1 MRREGQA
8 TFALTIDSAPSW
20 VDAHG
25 LNPDGVNL
33 NATELTG
40 GVSALVVAVTGEGVA
55 LVLKQAWRTGQ
66 LKVGSTMRSE
76 RTAKWNRLL
85 RLEAE
90 HPAAAFAGR
99 EALAPRG
106 R

>member
-20 VDAHG
+20 VDA
-25 LNPDGVNL
+25 
-33 NATELTG
+33 
-40 GVSALVVAVTGEGVA
+40 
-55 LVLKQAWRTGQ
+55 
-66 LKVGSTMRSE
+66 RSE

>member
-1 MRREGQA
+1 MRREGPA

-40 GVSALVVAVTGEGVA
+40 GVSALVVAALGLRAGGV
-55 LVLKQAWRTGQ
+55 L
-66 LKVGSTMRSE
+66 
-76 RTAKWNRLL
+76 
-85 RLEAE
+85 
-90 HPAAAFAGR
+90 
-99 EALAPRG
+99 
-106 R
+106 

>member
-1 MRREGQA
+1 MRRESQA

-40 GVSALVVAVTGEGVA
+40 GGL
-55 LVLKQAWRTGQ
+55 RTGRRRN
-66 LKVGSTMRSE
+66 G
-76 RTAKWNRLL
+76 
-85 RLEAE
+85 
-90 HPAAAFAGR
+90 
-99 EALAPRG
+99 
-106 R
+106 